1 MQVFKCVY
9 RPLLVHYPQIYTV
22 IDRPGNEELVA
33 DHVNCVRRVLLV
45 LIQEFRVFIDLPE
58 NDLAVESTRKQSILS
73 VGVKSKDVT
82 LVSVVRV
89 HVSHFADVPNLQ
101 TSVI

>member
-33 DHVNCVRRVLLV
+33 DHVYCVRRVLLV
-45 LIQEFRVFIDLPE
+45 LI
-58 NDLAVESTRKQSILS
+58 
-73 VGVKSKDVT
+73 
-82 LVSVVRV
+82 
-89 HVSHFADVPNLQ
+89 
-101 TSVI
+101 